1 MTGLSSARLTRAF
14 CLLCSN
20 ASICSKLSLL
30 LFFCSAATLAVFPT
44 FETLSTLLMSST
56 LFTINVSAVISS
68 LKLCCTFFCFIVLL
82 YYIGTS
88 CVLFIVSAHFLKI
101 LSNNFGNTVF
111 IIRRCY
117 DIRFFF
123 YRRIRIFHGSA
134 KTGIFNHG
142 NVVHAVTA
150 GNQFFLCSPSFSSSA
165 ARERSF
171 ATFFGTISK
180 K

>member
-117 DIRFFF
+117 DIRFSF
-123 YRRIRIFHGSA
+123 
-134 KTGIFNHG
+134 TGGYAFSMAAPRPAYSIMEMSFMPSPQ
-142 NVVHAVTA
+142 AISSS
-150 GNQFFLCSPSFSSSA
+150 LCSPSFSSSA

>member
-68 LKLCCTFFCFIVLL
+68 LKLCCTFFCFIVLS
-82 YYIGTS
+82 YYIDTS

-117 DIRFFF
+117 NIRFFL

-150 GNQFFLCSPSFSSSA
+150 GNQFFPLQSQLFKQRCK
-165 ARERSF
+165 
-171 ATFFGTISK
+171 GTVFCHIFRYNL
-180 K
+180 

>member
-134 KTGIFNHG
+134 
-142 NVVHAVTA
+142 
-150 GNQFFLCSPSFSSSA
+150 GNQFFPLQSQLFKQRCK
-165 ARERSF
+165 
-171 ATFFGTISK
+171 GTVFCHIFRYNL
-180 K
+180 

>member
-111 IIRRCY
+111 II
-117 DIRFFF
+117 
-123 YRRIRIFHGSA
+123 SA
-134 KTGIFNHG
+134 SHIVCNIFNIISCIPHS
-142 NVVHAVTA
+142 NTKPCVFYHVFVVTSIPNTDNFLWIYAK
-150 GNQFFLCSPSFSSSA
+150 FF
-165 ARERSF
+165 
-171 ATFFGTISK
+171 
-180 K
+180 